1 MCDKNEP
8 IFMIAGPMY
17 MRIYTMEQVFLK
29 TWASLS
35 QVVHTQSLS
44 SIIGYSSHV
53 GNIAPMYATLGHLTE
68 RDGIAAH
75 SPFVAVTRQPATQI
89 LPSGPVKVYHF
100 CT

>member
-1 MCDKNEP
+1 LNSSKKGRLSQLLPNVGFICPK
-8 IFMIAGPMY
+8 
-17 MRIYTMEQVFLK
+17 MEQVFLK

-68 RDGIAAH
+68 RDSIAAN
-75 SPFVAVTRQPATQI
+75 SPFGAVTRQPATQI
-89 LPSGPVKVYHF
+89 LP
-100 CT
+100 